1 VKKMIKAKNKLKL
14 ITVILISIF
23 VISSINS
30 TAKILLE
37 IELGDSWTYKVT
49 TDTIGTIYSTTTETV
64 VFNVTDI
71 DYLPAIDEQ
80 SEEMKVNRI
89 KSNKTVDNFKV
100 YNFNVEI
107 DIKEISIWK
116 GSARLSILFS
126 NPSDDYIYK
135 SSRGNILYNR
145 LTNFTLNITLTDIIY
160 NNTKYNDY
168 TFQIDNLRMIEECSN
183 PSIVETIST
192 GTVQINKRS
201 FTLYHEN
208 SLDDYFIDGIINETE
223 IMDLE
228 QIKFVIEER
237 YEASND
243 YLFED
248 KNCRNITITPLKAY
262 VEDIFIC
269 GHDNYWVIEYGD
281 VNIPIIQETWIYT
294 YDIGLPLVIEENLL
308 SSTVNKI
315 LSTNKETNVDT
326 GYNKIMKLI
335 DFDIQNSTY
344 EFPTEETPLLLTFGL
359 LGIGIISIVI
369 KKRKTKQKS
378 N

>member
-49 TDTIGTIYSTTTETV
+49 TDTIGTTYSTTTETV